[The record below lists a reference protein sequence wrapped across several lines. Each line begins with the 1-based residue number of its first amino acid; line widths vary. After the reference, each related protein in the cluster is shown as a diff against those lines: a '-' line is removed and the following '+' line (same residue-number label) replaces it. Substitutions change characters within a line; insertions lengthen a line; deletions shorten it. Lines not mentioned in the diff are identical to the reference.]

1 MSDKIETLNLST
13 RLRYSITEAGLLI
26 VSFVFSSQM
35 MYFMTDILKIS
46 AASAG
51 TMFLVT
57 RIWDAIND
65 PIMGVIADRN
75 KSRFGQYRPFILIG
89 GIPLVITLV
98 LAFTDMGFSSTGS
111 LIYTYIMYTLFGMS
125 YTCIFIPYTTMVG
138 NLATTPEERSSL
150 SSMKGAFSALGVLI
164 ASLLTVP
171 LVTYFG
177 GEGSLNAKGFKTV
190 TLLYAVIVMILFTIT
205 FATVK
210 ERKRNIVEVKP
221 YKLNFS
227 TFIEIILKNR
237 NLVFATLMY
246 FFIYFRMF
254 VNNSTVNYFFVYQM
268 KKPQLIPF
276 YMAMVSGFNIISS
289 FFVPRLAVKF
299 GKRRLTMFG
308 LLLSAIGYI
317 FFYMVRFS
325 SPAIFFI
332 VVAAMNFVC
341 APAYLLIW
349 GIVADVADN
358 TEKEKGFRA
367 DGLLY
372 SSTSFMNKFAGAL
385 AGAVSG
391 FVLSATGY
399 MAGVEQTTTALFGI
413 DILMFAIPGLSM
425 LLASG
430 CMALYK
436 LE

>member
-1 MSDKIETLNLST
+1 MSDRTETLSLST
-13 RLRYSITEAGLLI
+13 KLRYSITEAGLLI

-51 TMFLVT
+51 TMFLIT

-89 GIPLVITLV
+89 GIPLVISLV
-98 LAFTDMGFSSTGS
+98 LAFTDMGFSSKGS

-138 NLATTPEERSSL
+138 NLATTPKERSSL
-150 SSMKGAFSALGVLI
+150 SSMKGAFSAVGVLI

-177 GEGSLNAKGFKTV
+177 GEGNLNAKGFKTV

-205 FATVK
+205 FVTVK
-210 ERKRNIVEVKP
+210 ERKRNIIATKP

-227 TFIEIILKNR
+227 TFVEIILKNR
-237 NLVFATLMY
+237 NLVLATLMY

-289 FFVPRLAVKF
+289 FFVPKLAVKF
-299 GKRRLTMFG
+299 GKRRLTMLG
-308 LLLSAIGYI
+308 LFLSAIGYI

-325 SPAIFFI
+325 SPAIFFT
-332 VVAAMNFVC
+332 VVALMNFVC

-399 MAGVEQTTTALFGI
+399 MAGVEQTATALLGI
-413 DILMFAIPGLSM
+413 DILMFAIPGLCM